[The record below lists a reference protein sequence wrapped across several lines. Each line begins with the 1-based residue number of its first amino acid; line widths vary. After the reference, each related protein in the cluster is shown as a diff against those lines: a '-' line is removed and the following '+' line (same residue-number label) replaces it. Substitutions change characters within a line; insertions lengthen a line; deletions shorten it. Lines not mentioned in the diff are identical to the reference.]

1 MGVTIVRNDTGL
13 DFKRIERIVKLFDDK
28 SLNIKRSIE
37 RVKSDQIKQR
47 GKEAYSHFG
56 LLQEMNRIAEID
68 QKIEELKK
76 ERSLSE
82 NRVRDFTQG
91 TDTNN
96 RYSSFDTIR
105 EGSPIYAYVH
115 QGEEKYKEQEKRI
128 NDLNKGFIDEIWLA
142 KDISQAVEIYQRY
155 KAALEKEVS

>member
-56 LLQEMNRIAEID
+56 LLQEMNRISEID

-82 NRVRDFTQG
+82 NLVRDFTQG

-96 RYSSFDTIR
+96 RYGSFDAIR
-105 EGSPIYAYVH
+105 EGSPIYAYVQ

-142 KDISQAVEIYQRY
+142 KDISEAVEIYQRY
-155 KAALEKEVS
+155 TAALEKEVS